1 MATVNILAVKVGKSI
16 ELACLLCQPAC
27 IVDLPALLAGL
38 PCWPACLV
46 GLPALL
52 WSRRDGSGLIFSGS
66 GRAWVSYFGLGL
78 FRA

>member
-16 ELACLLCQPAC
+16 ELACLLCRPAC
-27 IVDLPALLAGL
+27 IVGQPALLAGL

-52 WSRRDGSGLIFSGS
+52 WSSRDGSGLIFLGL
-66 GRAWVSYFGLGL
+66 GQARVSYFGLGL
-78 FRA
+78 FWA